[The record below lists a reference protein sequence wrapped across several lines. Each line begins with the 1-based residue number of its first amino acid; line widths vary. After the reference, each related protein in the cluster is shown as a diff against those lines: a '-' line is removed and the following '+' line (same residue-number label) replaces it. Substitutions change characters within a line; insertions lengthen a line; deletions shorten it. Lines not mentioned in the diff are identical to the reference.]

1 MYVDVILPC
10 LSYSSSSVWPYLMRS
25 FSLSLA
31 PGSSSSEQSAS
42 SSGVP
47 RPLCKSLV
55 EQCVAFIACDFEF
68 CLRARLVLPDHLYNR
83 VLHHTFNSKLA

>member
-1 MYVDVILPC
+1 
-10 LSYSSSSVWPYLMRS
+10 
-25 FSLSLA
+25 
-31 PGSSSSEQSAS
+31 
-42 SSGVP
+42 
-47 RPLCKSLV
+47 LCKSLV